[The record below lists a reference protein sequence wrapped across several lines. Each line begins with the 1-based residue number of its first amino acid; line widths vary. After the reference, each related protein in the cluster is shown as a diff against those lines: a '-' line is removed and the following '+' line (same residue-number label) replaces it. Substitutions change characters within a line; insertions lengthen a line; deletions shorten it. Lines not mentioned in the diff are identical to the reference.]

1 MVFWVAAQA
10 KASKVGTSVNA
21 ARTYSLVGLLLAPVV
36 TLGLSTTPAAAQNL
50 APPSGSIMDL
60 NGLPLNPND
69 PTSYSTSIVDPI
81 GFQIPT
87 ADIVDGATTLTFLF
101 RDDASFI
108 NFSNVA
114 LYDLSSPTPRV
125 NLLLNGNFSDGDQTQ
140 ISNGIKYHFI
150 PIDWTYVNPNPT
162 GFFVAGTCSSKPCDG
177 PGQYWRD
184 GTTGSYD
191 ELYQSVTVNSQDRYQ
206 ISFDATVD
214 GPAPGSAQTW
224 ASTTT
229 NNGMNF
235 EGNAADILA
244 YLGQVGAPQ
253 AISLPPPCMGCDIP
267 IPEPSTWAMM
277 LLGFAGLAFM
287 GYRRASA
294 LAS

>member
-1 MVFWVAAQA
+1 MVFWVVAAQA

-36 TLGLSTTPAAAQNL
+36 TLGLSTAPAAAQNL

-114 LYDLSSPTPRV
+114 LYDLSSPTPVVAHSKSEPVVERE
-125 NLLLNGNFSDGDQTQ
+125 
-140 ISNGIKYHFI
+140 
-150 PIDWTYVNPNPT
+150 
-162 GFFVAGTCSSKPCDG
+162 FF
-177 PGQYWRD
+177 
-184 GTTGSYD
+184 
-191 ELYQSVTVNSQDRYQ
+191 
-206 ISFDATVD
+206 
-214 GPAPGSAQTW
+214 
-224 ASTTT
+224 
-229 NNGMNF
+229 
-235 EGNAADILA
+235 
-244 YLGQVGAPQ
+244 
-253 AISLPPPCMGCDIP
+253 
-267 IPEPSTWAMM
+267 
-277 LLGFAGLAFM
+277 
-287 GYRRASA
+287 
-294 LAS
+294 